1 MNQKI
6 LKTALEELSKDP
18 KIDKLIQK
26 FGSPIFSQT
35 KDYFNALSKSIIYQQ
50 LSGKAASTIHN
61 RFLGLFNNNLPKASE
76 VINIDISKFR
86 IIGISK
92 QKSNYIIGLAEYF
105 YKYGKE
111 IDFNNLSDLEI
122 SQELIKIKGIGQ
134 WTIDMF
140 LMFTLERTDILPVGD
155 LGIQKGI
162 KIMFN
167 MKNLPSNKY
176 MIQKSNKWRP
186 YRTVACWYLW
196 RMIDEEDTW

>member
-1 MNQKI
+1 MNQQI
-6 LKTALEELSKDP
+6 LNSALEQLRKDP

-26 FGSPIFSQT
+26 FGPPNFSQ
-35 KDYFNALSKSIIYQQ
+35 KSDNFNALSKSIMYQQ
-50 LSGKAASTIHN
+50 LSGKAARTIYN
-61 RFLGLFNNNLPKASE
+61 RFLELFSNKLPKASE
-76 VINIDISKFR
+76 VININISKLR
-86 IIGISK
+86 SIGISK
-92 QKSNYIIGLAEYF
+92 QKSSYIIGLAEYF
-105 YKYGKE
+105 YKNGKK
-111 IDFNNLSDLEI
+111 IDFENLSDLKV

-140 LMFTLERTDILPVGD
+140 LMFTLQRADVLPVGD

-176 MIQKSNKWRP
+176 MIQKSKKWRP